1 MRKKQSLILLF
12 SFIILM
18 NTVNITRVN
27 AQEETKIPFLEIDV
41 DDYHL
46 TAGDNNQIEIYI
58 TNVGEGNA
66 SNVEAYLTV
75 PQTLSGIAIVKD
87 SYRVF
92 DEILYQETERMY
104 PTLYVSNS
112 LPLGAYNLQL
122 TLIYFGSQ
130 NDTYQNTIQVGVI
143 VDAIEPEELVIDV
156 DVEDYRVSAGKEN
169 GINITIT
176 NNGEKTVYDV
186 KAEIISATP
195 GIVVLEGFSR
205 IFNQIKVGKSDSFKP
220 ILGVSRSV
228 PLGAYS
234 VTLNLEYSDSK
245 NVIYRSSTNIGIFID
260 SIEPPE
266 STKIKI
272 REIRVMPTDIHPG
285 DEFTL
290 MIELE
295 NYGADVYDVQAQ
307 YSVTP
312 NTPIIPLSLTQIFV
326 GDMESNDS
334 ATISYDLIVS
344 GDATARLYTINFM
357 TSYYDKL
364 GQLKSES
371 EIISIDVKSI
381 INFQL
386 LNVQP
391 QDLTLE
397 PGEIVTVEADLLLIG
412 TETVEF
418 VQVTII
424 ENSSA
429 NPFLSIPESYEYI
442 GRVDP
447 DSPIPFDIQFMVD
460 SNASIGDYTL
470 QMSVSY
476 WDEYNQDRQAILD
489 LPTVIEDFEN
499 TGEEGNYSQRSI
511 WDAFWDFIRNLLGM
525 KP

>member
-1 MRKKQSLILLF
+1 V
-12 SFIILM
+12 
-18 NTVNITRVN
+18 NTVIITKVN
-27 AQEETKIPFLEIDV
+27 ANSIPFLEVEV

-66 SNVEAYLTV
+66 SNVEVYLTI

-87 SYRVF
+87 SYKVF
-92 DEILYQETERMY
+92 DEILFQETESMY

-112 LPLGAYNLQL
+112 FPLGAYNLEL
-122 TLIYFGSQ
+122 TLVYQDSLGL
-130 NDTYQNTIQVGVI
+130 TYQSSLQVGII

-156 DVEDYRVSAGKEN
+156 DVEDYLVSAGKEN
-169 GINITIT
+169 EINITIT
-176 NNGEKTVYDV
+176 NNGEKTLYDV

-195 GIVVLEGFSR
+195 GIVVLEGFSQ
-205 IFNQIKVGKSDSFKP
+205 IFDQLKVGKSDSFMP
-220 ILGVSRSV
+220 TIGISRSV

-234 VTLNLEYSDSK
+234 ITLSLEYSDSK
-245 NVIYRSSTNIGIFID
+245 NVIYRSSENIGVFID

-266 STKIKI
+266 STKIKT
-272 REIRVMPTDIHPG
+272 REIHVMPTDVHPG
-285 DEFTL
+285 DEFTII
-290 MIELE
+290 IELE
-295 NYGADVYDVQAQ
+295 NYGTDVYDVQAQ

-312 NTPIIPLSLTQIFV
+312 NTPIAPLSPTLIFV
-326 GDMESNDS
+326 DDMESNDS
-334 ATISYDLIVS
+334 TTINYDLIVS
-344 GDATARLYTINFM
+344 GDAQARIYTLNFLL
-357 TSYYDKL
+357 TYFDKL

-371 EIISIDVKSI
+371 EIISIDVNSI

-397 PGEIVTVEADLLLIG
+397 PGEIVSVEADLLLIG

-418 VQVTII
+418 VQVTVI
-424 ENSSA
+424 ENSS

-460 SNASIGDYTL
+460 SNASAGDYTL

-476 WDEYNQDRQAILD
+476 WDEYNRDRQAILE
-489 LPTVIEDFEN
+489 LPTVIEEFEN
-499 TGEEGNYSQRSI
+499 TGEDGSYSQRSI
-511 WDAFWDFIRNLLGM
+511 WDAFWDFMRNLLGM